1 MKASDKNLIIPRQN
15 SQYFDALMIL
25 SREKSIFSSKKS
37 TIEDFFINIYIVEII
52 SNNSINE
59 MRIMYLLTVLREF
72 LIKLP

>member
-15 SQYFDALMIL
+15 SQYFDALMIF

-72 LIKLP
+72 LMKLP

>member
-72 LIKLP
+72 LMKLP